1 MIMYV
6 INEFIL
12 KTKSFHLSTRWI
24 RFQAFCRL
32 PLIGVLYTAAAVATL
47 FNGIGFQMLFALCGI
62 TCLVALIP
70 TLRLQTRAYWLNI
83 AVAISMILYAISVMN
98 MIIVVLEMFEIYYFV
113 KRKEL
118 FSTKNQIG

>member
-1 MIMYV
+1 MKENIISV
-6 INEFIL
+6 FVQ
-12 KTKSFHLSTRWI
+12 KTKAYPLSTRWL

-32 PLIGVLYTAAAVATL
+32 PLIGVLYTVASVATL

-62 TCLVALIP
+62 TCLIALMP
-70 TLRLQTRAYWLNI
+70 TLRLQPHAYRLNI

-98 MIIVVLEMFEIYYFV
+98 MTIVVLEMFEIYYFV

-118 FSTKNQIG
+118 FSSKN